1 MMERKEILE
10 WLEIQE
16 ILVRLVILVHQD
28 CLGQRVRQELLKVEM
43 VMMEMKAFME
53 SKERMAVLEKLVI
66 KGLMD
71 YLVHRCKTSWT
82 LWYVGLLHFALWLVA
97 CRGQLVIKV
106 EMVILVKKEIKG
118 IKENKAH

>member
-1 MMERKEILE
+1 MERKEILE

-71 YLVHRCKTSWT
+71 YLVHR
-82 LWYVGLLHFALWLVA
+82 
-97 CRGQLVIKV
+97 GQLVIKV